1 MSHDHEHDHDH
12 ETPSGPALR
21 AEALEALLLEKG
33 LLDPAEVDAVIANY
47 GERVGPLNGARVVA
61 RAWAD
66 EAYRQRLL
74 ADGTAAA
81 AELGIVGGP
90 GGQMERLVVVENSPA
105 VHNVVVCTLCSC
117 YPWALLGLPPRWYK
131 DPAYRS
137 RVVREPRAVLR
148 EFGLEVPAEK
158 ALKVW
163 DSSAEVRYLV
173 LPERP
178 EGTEGFSEAQLA
190 ALVPRE
196 AMIGVALASE
206 PQGEAA

>member
-1 MSHDHEHDHDH
+1 MSHDHDHDH

-21 AEALEALLLEKG
+21 AEALEALLREKG

-61 RAWAD
+61 RAWTD

-90 GGQMERLVVVENSPA
+90 GGQMERLVVVENGPA

-137 RVVREPRAVLR
+137 RVVREPREVLR

-178 EGTEGFSEAQLA
+178 EGTQGFSEEQLV

-196 AMIGVALASE
+196 AMIGVAVIQA
-206 PQGEAA
+206 PAGKAA

>member
-1 MSHDHEHDHDH
+1 MSHDHDHDH

-61 RAWAD
+61 RAWTD

-90 GGQMERLVVVENSPA
+90 GGQMERLVVVENGPA

-137 RVVREPRAVLR
+137 RVVREPREVLR

-178 EGTEGFSEAQLA
+178 EGTQGFSEEQLV

-196 AMIGVALASE
+196 AMIGVAVIQA
-206 PQGEAA
+206 PAGKAA

>member
-33 LLDPAEVDAVIANY
+33 LLDPGEVDAVIANY

-90 GGQMERLVVVENSPA
+90 GGQMERLVVVENGPA

-178 EGTEGFSEAQLA
+178 EGTQGFSEEELV

>member
-1 MSHDHEHDHDH
+1 MSHDHEHDH

-61 RAWAD
+61 RAWTDA
-66 EAYRQRLL
+66 AYRRRLL
-74 ADGTAAA
+74 AEGTAAA

-90 GGQMERLVVVENSPA
+90 GGQMERLVVVENSSA

-178 EGTEGFSEAQLA
+178 EGTQGFSEEQLV

>member
-1 MSHDHEHDHDH
+1 MSHGHDHDH

-21 AEALEALLLEKG
+21 AEALEALLREKG

-61 RAWAD
+61 RAWTD

-90 GGQMERLVVVENSPA
+90 GGQMERLVVVENGPA

-158 ALKVW
+158 ALRVW

-178 EGTEGFSEAQLA
+178 EGTQGFSEAQLA

-196 AMIGVALASE
+196 AMIGVALVSE

>member
-1 MSHDHEHDHDH
+1 MSHDHDHDH

-47 GERVGPLNGARVVA
+47 GERVGPLSGARVVA
-61 RAWAD
+61 RAWID

-90 GGQMERLVVVENSPA
+90 GGQMERLVVVENGPA

-148 EFGLEVPAEK
+148 EFGLEIPDEK

-178 EGTEGFSEAQLA
+178 EGTQGFSEEQLMT
-190 ALVPRE
+190 LVPRE
-196 AMIGVALASE
+196 AMIGVALVSE

>member
-1 MSHDHEHDHDH
+1 MSHDHDHDH

-33 LLDPAEVDAVIANY
+33 LLDPAEVDTVIANY

-61 RAWAD
+61 RAWTD

-90 GGQMERLVVVENSPA
+90 GGQMERLVVVENGLA

-178 EGTEGFSEAQLA
+178 EGTQGFSEAQLA

-196 AMIGVALASE
+196 AMIGVALVSE

>member
-1 MSHDHEHDHDH
+1 MSHDHDHDH

-81 AELGIVGGP
+81 AELGISGGP
-90 GGQMERLVVVENSPA
+90 GGQMERLVVVENGPA

-178 EGTEGFSEAQLA
+178 EGTQGFSEEQLV

-196 AMIGVALASE
+196 AMIGVALVSE
-206 PQGEAA
+206 PPEAAA

>member
-1 MSHDHEHDHDH
+1 MSHDHDHDH

-33 LLDPAEVDAVIANY
+33 LLDPAEVDTVIANY

-61 RAWAD
+61 RAWTD

-90 GGQMERLVVVENSPA
+90 GGQMERLVVVENGLA

-178 EGTEGFSEAQLA
+178 EGTQGFSEEQLM

-196 AMIGVALASE
+196 AMIGVALVSE

>member
-1 MSHDHEHDHDH
+1 MSHDHDHDH
-12 ETPSGPALR
+12 ETLSGAALR

-33 LLDPAEVDAVIANY
+33 VLDPSEVDAVIANY

-61 RAWAD
+61 RAWSD

-81 AELGIVGGP
+81 AELDIVGGP
-90 GGQMERLVVVENSPA
+90 GGQMERLVVVENSST

-148 EFGLEVPAEK
+148 EFGLEVPADK

-178 EGTEGFSEAQLA
+178 EGTEGFSEEQLA

-196 AMIGVALASE
+196 AMIGVAVLKALA
-206 PQGEAA
+206 GEGA

>member
-1 MSHDHEHDHDH
+1 MSHDHDH

-90 GGQMERLVVVENSPA
+90 GGQMERLVVVENGPA

-178 EGTEGFSEAQLA
+178 EGTQGFSDAQLV

-196 AMIGVALASE
+196 AMIGVALVSE
-206 PQGEAA
+206 PPEAAA

>member
-1 MSHDHEHDHDH
+1 MSHDHDH

-21 AEALEALLLEKG
+21 AEALEVLLREKG
-33 LLDPAEVDAVIANY
+33 LLDPAEVDAVLANY

-61 RAWAD
+61 RAWTD

-90 GGQMERLVVVENSPA
+90 GGQMERLVVVENGPA

-178 EGTEGFSEAQLA
+178 EGTQGFSEAQLA

-196 AMIGVALASE
+196 AMIGVALVSE

>member
-1 MSHDHEHDHDH
+1 MSHDHDHDH
-12 ETPSGPALR
+12 ETLSGAALR

-33 LLDPAEVDAVIANY
+33 VLDPSEVDAVIANY

-61 RAWAD
+61 RAWSD

-81 AELGIVGGP
+81 AELDIVGGP
-90 GGQMERLVVVENSPA
+90 GGQMERLVVVENSST

-148 EFGLEVPAEK
+148 EFGLEVPADK

-178 EGTEGFSEAQLA
+178 EGTEGFSEEQLA

-196 AMIGVALASE
+196 AMIGVAVL
-206 PQGEAA
+206 QMLRGEQA